1 MSWLD
6 EEIEIN
12 GTKNTV
18 RMWLRISGLK
28 YDTVRER
35 YKKGK
40 TGADLF
46 ASVDIRNI
54 KIQIRNEVHTVKRM
68 GKNKWLRRRS
78 NKGSLL

>member
-35 YKKGK
+35 YKRERTYSLRLTLEISKSRF
-40 TGADLF
+40 TMRF
-46 ASVDIRNI
+46 
-54 KIQIRNEVHTVKRM
+54 IQ
-68 GKNKWLRRRS
+68 
-78 NKGSLL
+78 

>member
-40 TGADLF
+40 RERTYSLRLTLEISKSRF
-46 ASVDIRNI
+46 TMRF
-54 KIQIRNEVHTVKRM
+54 IQ
-68 GKNKWLRRRS
+68 
-78 NKGSLL
+78 

>member
-35 YKKGK
+35 YKK
-40 TGADLF
+40 
-46 ASVDIRNI
+46 
-54 KIQIRNEVHTVKRM
+54 VKRERTYS
-68 GKNKWLRRRS
+68 LRLTLEISKSRFAMRFIQ
-78 NKGSLL
+78 

>member
-28 YDTVRER
+28 YDKR
-35 YKKGK
+35 
-40 TGADLF
+40 
-46 ASVDIRNI
+46 
-54 KIQIRNEVHTVKRM
+54 KI
-68 GKNKWLRRRS
+68 
-78 NKGSLL
+78 